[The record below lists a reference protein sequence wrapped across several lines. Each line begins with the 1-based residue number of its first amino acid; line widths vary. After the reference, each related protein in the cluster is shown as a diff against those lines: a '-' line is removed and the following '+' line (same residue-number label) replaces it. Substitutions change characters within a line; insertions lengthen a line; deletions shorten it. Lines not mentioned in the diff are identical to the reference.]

1 MQSVC
6 ESNVTISSSNAC
18 ACSFA
23 SRVTWD
29 PWPSKMRRCLLVREI
44 PLGFDL
50 LKKERNYLKRNA
62 FIHAFD
68 CIAIHVLGLQ
78 S

>member
-1 MQSVC
+1 MQNVC
-6 ESNVTISSSNAC
+6 ESNVTISNLNAC
-18 ACSFA
+18 ACSIA
-23 SRVTWD
+23 SKVTWD
-29 PWPSKMRRCLLVREI
+29 PWPLKMKRCLFVKDI

-68 CIAIHVLGLQ
+68 CTSIHVLGLQ